1 MQEVQVGSAERR
13 DLILLRNQL
22 VTLLRASQN
31 IVMSAEDSQQIAA
44 PALPPPINHHS
55 ACSKCPYLTICS
67 SALRLASTLNFH
79 TSPQVRVVCSMYVG
93 DPYHQPTNK
102 SVHINMKV
110 RFSSP

>member
-31 IVMSAEDSQQIAA
+31 VVMSAEDCQQIAA

-67 SALRLASTLNFH
+67 SALRLAFTLTFH
-79 TSPQVRVVCSMYVG
+79 TLPQVRVVCFYVCRG
-93 DPYHQPTNK
+93 STLSAHKY
-102 SVHINMKV
+102 I
-110 RFSSP
+110 SPHKYEGKI